1 MDAHGTRG
9 DLVLADRLPGATNA
23 RVLQAQVD
31 EDHSEHD
38 RKEQVVILDRPAE
51 LEAGDGL
58 RKREAEAVD
67 AERIDARDALGAARD
82 IHRPR

>member
-38 RKEQVVILDRPAE
+38 RKEQVVVLDRPAE
-51 LEAGDGL
+51 L
-58 RKREAEAVD
+58 
-67 AERIDARDALGAARD
+67 
-82 IHRPR
+82 